1 MPPEIE
7 INDKKSAFQDGDLNP
22 MFVNITRSK
31 LLVNSNKALRKNKKP
46 AAKSVRCNHCG
57 GPVRP
62 NGDIQSCLMCSRDIS
77 HLCAN
82 CSSPREESNQ
92 EKQTA

>member
-1 MPPEIE
+1 MLPEIV
-7 INDKKSAFQDGDLNP
+7 INEKKSASQDGDLNP
-22 MFVNITRSK
+22 MYVNITRSR
-31 LLVNSNKALRKNKKP
+31 LLINSNRPMRKTNKP
-46 AAKSVRCNHCG
+46 VAKSVRCNHCG

-62 NGDIQSCLMCSRDIS
+62 NGDIQTCLMCSRDIS

-82 CSSPREESNQ
+82 CSTPREDAQQ

>member
-1 MPPEIE
+1 MIPEIDS
-7 INDKKSAFQDGDLNP
+7 NDPKSSSNDGDLNP

-31 LLVNSNKALRKNKKP
+31 LLINSNKPVRKIKKP
-46 AAKSVRCNHCG
+46 SAKSVRCNHCG

-62 NGDIQSCLMCSRDIS
+62 NGDIQTCLMCSRDIS

-82 CSSPREESNQ
+82 CSSPREDVEK
-92 EKQTA
+92 EKQIA